1 MKKLLTLFFII
12 NSLFS
17 FSQDIILEL
26 NKIEEEKFILDGVVS
41 DQEIDEAKILEVI
54 YEETP
59 SFNTLP
65 SQETIGFFTYSDK
78 FLYVGVKAK
87 RTKVI
92 APLTTRDNRAIWR
105 GDFTGLAIDTY
116 GDARNNIILNS
127 NPAGSQSD
135 AIRLPGIGFGG
146 GPSVNSN
153 VNYDFKSAG
162 RITEDGYEIE
172 FVIPFSEIPFPNGKK
187 QAWKIKI
194 FSGYLDDN
202 NEGVEVRAGSS
213 KSSRDASC
221 QLCLLDHTIVMDDI
235 VIEKKLNFLPY
246 VSSNISGSRNKYYD
260 RINFETPE
268 LNYGV
273 GFDLELNKNLSVEG
287 TINPD
292 FSQVESDATRID
304 INSPTAINYPEKRPF
319 FLRGID
325 ALDYRIE
332 VFNSRS
338 INDPSFASKIINQGR
353 KSRLY
358 ILSAFDEETPYLIPT
373 QYESFTG
380 LVGSS
385 FSNVIRYQNFINS
398 KTQVGLLASNR
409 YYEGDAYGNLYGFDA
424 LFNFSDVW
432 KFEFELFLNDNKEPD
447 LIDVVNND
455 KTFGNKT
462 VKLDGESINGNAVY
476 ATLRRD
482 TETWRS
488 FIEYSQISDGF
499 RSDLGFIT
507 TNDEKKYTLWHS
519 YNQYPNKSLLQR
531 YRISLRQDFEYN
543 YNHDISRS
551 NFQTYIGFLT
561 VLNTDV
567 LYNYEYNF
575 VKSHLNTQFRD
586 FINHYIRF
594 SSQPTDFL
602 NISLFYKWGKDIA
615 YRLETPKLGFETN
628 IRFNSEISVNENFR
642 ISPTIN
648 YQAIRDL
655 DSNNYYFKGY
665 IGRLD
670 IRYQF
675 TNFLDLRL
683 ISEYNDFSEQFFF
696 QPLISWRPNPD
707 TIFYLGGN
715 QNYID
720 RFTDYNSPHYRVNKT
735 QLFLKFQYL
744 FK

>member
-1 MKKLLTLFFII
+1 MKKLLALFLII
-12 NSLFS
+12 NSSIS
-17 FSQDIILEL
+17 FSQDVILEL
-26 NKIEEEKFILDGVVS
+26 NKISEEKFILDGVVS

-59 SFNTLP
+59 SFNTMP
-65 SQETIGFFTYSDK
+65 SQETVGYFTYSDK
-78 FLYVGVKAK
+78 FLYVGVKAQ
-87 RTKVI
+87 RSRVI
-92 APLTTRDNRAIWR
+92 APLTTRDNSAIWR

-116 GDARNNIILNS
+116 GDARNNIIINS
-127 NPAGSQSD
+127 NASGSQSD

-162 RITEDGYEIE
+162 RITQDGYEME
-172 FVIPFSEIPFPNGKK
+172 FIIPFSEIPFPNGKK
-187 QAWKIKI
+187 QSWKIKI
-194 FSGYLDDN
+194 FSGYIDDEN
-202 NEGVEVRAGSS
+202 DGAEVRAGSS

-235 VIEKKLNFLPY
+235 LIEKKLNFLPY
-246 VSSNISGSRNKYYD
+246 VSSNISGIREKYYD
-260 RINFETPE
+260 RINYDTPE
-268 LNYGV
+268 LNYGI
-273 GFDLELNKNLSVEG
+273 GFNLELNKNLSVEG

-319 FLRGID
+319 FNRGID
-325 ALDYRIE
+325 AMDYQID
-332 VFNSRS
+332 VFYSRS

-358 ILSAFDEETPYLIPT
+358 VLSAFDEQTPYLVPT
-373 QYESFTG
+373 QYESFSG
-380 LVGSS
+380 IVGKS

-398 KTQVGLLASNR
+398 KTQIGLLASNR

-432 KFEFELFLNDNKEPD
+432 KFEFEVFLNNNKEPD
-447 LIDVVNND
+447 ADWIDSD
-455 KTFGNKT
+455 KKFGDYS
-462 VKLDGESINGNAVY
+462 VRLDGETLSGNAVF

-488 FIEYSQISDGF
+488 FIEYSQLSDGF

-507 TNDEKKYTLWHS
+507 TNDQKKYTFWHS
-519 YNQYPNKSLLQR
+519 YNQYPNKDLIKR

-543 YNHDISRS
+543 YSHDISRS
-551 NFQTYIGFLT
+551 NFQGYLGFLT

-575 VKSHLNTQFRD
+575 VKSHLDFQFRD
-586 FINHYIRF
+586 FINHWLRVET
-594 SSQPTDFL
+594 QPTDFL
-602 NISLFYKWGKDIA
+602 NLNIFYKWGKDIA
-615 YRLETPKLGFETN
+615 YRLETPMLGNETN
-628 IRFNSEISVNENFR
+628 IRFSSEISVNENFR
-642 ISPTIN
+642 ISPTLN
-648 YQAIRDL
+648 YQAIQKLNSDE
-655 DSNNYYFKGY
+655 YYFKGY